1 MIDSVINK
9 CPVISIIYDK
19 NLYEPTNSAIHFKTM
34 IESDIYTLMDD
45 LRYLEDG
52 IEKIQSNKTLFENK
66 RNEFIQSFVRPV
78 NLNIEV
84 GEIVRKEIEGLV

>member
-1 MIDSVINK
+1 
-9 CPVISIIYDK
+9 
-19 NLYEPTNSAIHFKTM
+19 M

-45 LRYLEDG
+45 LSYLEDG
-52 IEKIQSNKTLFENK
+52 IEKIQSNKILFENK

>member
-19 NLYEPTNSAIHFKTM
+19 NLNEPTNSAIHFKTM

-45 LRYLEDG
+45 LSYLEDG

-84 GEIVRKEIEGLV
+84 GEIVRKEIERLV